1 MNLPNKLTILRIILS
16 PFYFILFF
24 LPQWIGRGNIICA
37 VLLGLVFIAIELS
50 DLLDGYIARKQN
62 LITDLGK
69 VLDPF
74 ADVLSRLT
82 YFVCFTYA
90 GIMPVWIF
98 LVLMYR
104 EVTITF
110 VRMLMMRKGIAMAA
124 SIFGKIKAITYMLS
138 GVVGL
143 FVFLSGLMNLSEGM
157 STALR
162 SLSLVIF
169 IIAAISSVL
178 SFLTYI
184 RAILGDEKRAAAAD

>member
-24 LPQWIGRGNIICA
+24 LPQWIGRGDIICA

-90 GIMPVWIF
+90 GIMPAWIF

-104 EVTITF
+104 EVAITF

-138 GVVGL
+138 GIVGL

-184 RAILGDEKRAAAAD
+184 RAILRDEKRAAAAD

>member
-1 MNLPNKLTILRIILS
+1 
-16 PFYFILFF
+16 
-24 LPQWIGRGNIICA
+24 
-37 VLLGLVFIAIELS
+37 
-50 DLLDGYIARKQN
+50 LLDGYIARKQN

-90 GIMPVWIF
+90 GIMPAWIF

-104 EVTITF
+104 EVAITF

-138 GVVGL
+138 GIVGL

-184 RAILGDEKRAAAAD
+184 RAILRDEKRAAAAD